1 MARVPSVES
10 DAEDDSDDAR
20 DGAGSG
26 DADVLNPLR
35 PSRCL
40 RKVVF
45 ATGGPD

>member
-1 MARVPSVES
+1 MES
-10 DAEDDSDDAR
+10 DAQNDSDDAR

-40 RKVVF
+40 RKVGF
-45 ATGGPD
+45 ATGGLD